1 VGAYTRTL
9 LGALHKTSVLD
20 RNIVSQEK
28 DVASVLAK
36 VALGSADAGF
46 VYHTDALAGRGRVR
60 EIALPGGQPPVTY
73 ELCAVRGAGADADAA
88 RSFIRHVT
96 GPEGRRVLAKYG
108 FGLPAGG

>member
-1 VGAYTRTL
+1 MRL
-9 LGALHKTSVLD
+9 LGILD
-20 RNIVSQEK
+20 TNTVSQETN
-28 DVASVLAK
+28 VSSVVSK

-46 VYHTDALAGRGRVR
+46 VYHTDAVAGRGRVR